1 MEKREIILQLFPAVI
16 RNLFQKVSDCYDT
29 LEEIR
34 LRIGKPILIYERCR
48 EIYIDSKGNLTQD
61 RERARAISERE
72 LREIF
77 NYLCSYSTYAY
88 EEEIKMGFITVCG
101 GHRVGMS
108 GQIVMEEDGR
118 VKSMKNIS
126 SLNIRISHEMKG
138 VSDSV
143 LSQLFEGKIFQDTL
157 IISPPGVGK
166 TTLLRDLIRNLSE
179 GTQEYPGQTVAVV
192 DERSEIG
199 GCFMGVPQN
208 DVGMRTDI
216 LDGCMKLYGMR
227 MLMRS
232 MAPKIVAIDEIG
244 SEEEMKELQNLS
256 GCGCKLIA
264 SIHGESIEDIKKKE
278 WIRQALEKRVF
289 CRFIL
294 IQRDSCG
301 NVTYAVHKGEE
312 YGDVFHKRNG
322 EPIDYYFRH
331 TAGKKF
337 L

>member
-1 MEKREIILQLFPAVI
+1 MEKRDIILQLFPANM
-16 RNLFQKVSDCYDT
+16 RSLFQTAADHYDE

-34 LRIGKPILIYERCR
+34 LRIWKPILIYERGQ
-48 EIYIDSKGNLTQD
+48 EFYIDSEGRLVED
-61 RERARAISERE
+61 RALAGKIAEGE

-88 EEEIKMGFITVCG
+88 EEEMKMGYITVCG
-101 GHRVGMS
+101 GHRIGMT

-118 VKSMKNIS
+118 VKRMKNIS

-138 VSDSV
+138 ISDSV
-143 LSQLFEGKIFQDTL
+143 LPQLFEEKFFRDTL
-157 IISPPGVGK
+157 IISPPGMGK

-179 GTQEYPGQTVAVV
+179 GTTDYPGQTVAVV
-192 DERSEIG
+192 DERSEIA

-227 MLMRS
+227 MVMRS

-244 SEEEMKELQNLS
+244 GEEEMKELRNLS
-256 GCGCKLIA
+256 GCGAKLLA

-278 WIRQALEKRVF
+278 WVRQALEEGLF
-289 CRFIL
+289 QRFIL
-294 IQRDSCG
+294 IERDRK
-301 NVTYAVHKGEE
+301 NKITYKVYKEGIT
-312 YGDVFHKRNG
+312 G
-322 EPIDYYFRH
+322 
-331 TAGKKF
+331 
-337 L
+337 